1 MRQMTI
7 RSAVAL
13 LVTTAV
19 LAAMPLMVS
28 AAEVADGGEHAEGA
42 PLGLKTD
49 LAIWSLV
56 VFLVF
61 LFVLKKFAWGPL
73 IAGLDQRE
81 ARIRQD
87 IDDAE
92 AARVKAEVMLAE
104 HAEKLSG
111 VQEEVREIIAEA
123 RRDAEH
129 TRNEI
134 VAAAQQEAQTTR
146 QRGIDD
152 IERASN
158 QALKELF
165 DQVAEQVA
173 AATEHVLER
182 SLSDAD
188 HQRLIDEALAQV
200 SAEPE

>member
-1 MRQMTI
+1 MRQLI
-7 RSAVAL
+7 SRRAV
-13 LVTTAV
+13 VPI
-19 LAAMPLMVS
+19 LAAVVLLAVS
-28 AAEVADGGEHAEGA
+28 PTVSVAAEETGA
-42 PLGLKTD
+42 PLGFKED
-49 LAIWSLV
+49 LALWSLV
-56 VFLVF
+56 VFVVF
-61 LFVLKKFAWGPL
+61 ILVLKKFAWKPL